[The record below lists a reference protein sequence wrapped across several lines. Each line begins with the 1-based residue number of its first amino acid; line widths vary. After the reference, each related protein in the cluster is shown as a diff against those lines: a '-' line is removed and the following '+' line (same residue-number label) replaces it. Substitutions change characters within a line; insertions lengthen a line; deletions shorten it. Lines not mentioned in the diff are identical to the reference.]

1 MAGGVCFFPLWAE
14 LEEMELSLLKDLR
27 GLLQSVEWLSRSD
40 SL

>member
-1 MAGGVCFFPLWAE
+1 MAGGVCFFLLWAE